1 MLVDATLILLDNV
14 DVTATVNSSV
24 IDLGADG
31 PLCKSL
37 YLNVKLTKALTAG
50 AINSI
55 KVQSSA
61 DGTSSFSTP
70 HDEVT
75 FIPNATQDEPGNLVQ
90 AFMPLAPKHRYVRIV
105 VDGDGGDDGTDATGG
120 KLWAALSTDVQVP
133 L

>member
-1 MLVDATLILLDNV
+1 MLIDATLILLNDVNV
-14 DVTATVNSSV
+14 AATVNSSI

-75 FIPNATQDEPGNLVQ
+75 FIPNATQSEPGNLVQ

-105 VDGDGGDDGTDATGG
+105 VDGDGGDGADAAGG